1 MIIPGNL
8 QLELKNI
15 GKRYNRQWL
24 FRHIN
29 LSVET
34 GKILSVTGRNG
45 SGKSTLLQIAYGLI
59 QPSEGEVL
67 IDGRINYEA
76 HKLFALT
83 SPYMEL
89 PLEFSI
95 AELHDLYYRSGKL
108 TSGLEAFLSFSMF
121 SNEQAVMAVKHFSS
135 GMQQR
140 LKTAFCLSSTA
151 AVLLLDEPLSNMD
164 KQGEL
169 WYKNC
174 MSELVSRIV
183 IIAGNNPAEYEFSH
197 VNIQIS

>member
-1 MIIPGNL
+1 M

-29 LSVET
+29 LSIET

-67 IDGRINYEA
+67 VDGSISYEA

-95 AELHDLYYRSGKL
+95 AELHDLYYSSGKL
-108 TSGLEAFLSFSMF
+108 TTGLETFLSYSMF
-121 SNEQAVMAVKHFSS
+121 SNEQATMAVKHFSS

-140 LKTAFCLSSTA
+140 LKTAFCLSSA
-151 AVLLLDEPLSNMD
+151 APVLLLDEPLTNMD

-174 MSELVSRIV
+174 MSDLVSRIV
-183 IIAGNNPAEYEFSH
+183 IIAGNNPAEYEFSNA
-197 VNIQIS
+197 NIQIS